1 MSDGGSPSKNT
12 PSRAPVRFTAPVDE
26 RAVAQSQRATA
37 PPVASSSSVSSPP
50 LDFDDPTSP
59 GMRLAPIASIP
70 ADEPMPSPDVVTA
83 PIATDGALPEGE
95 ISGEMLKRV
104 REQKG
109 FSLDELSE
117 HTKIRKQHLVA
128 IEAQDL
134 NSLPARVYL
143 RGFLT
148 QIARVL
154 RVDKHR
160 LADGYLAF
168 VDRFQPSK

>member
-1 MSDGGSPSKNT
+1 MSDGGSPAKN

-26 RAVAQSQRATA
+26 RTAAARAA
-37 PPVASSSSVSSPP
+37 SSPP
-50 LDFDDPTSP
+50 LDFDDATSP
-59 GMRLAPIASIP
+59 GMRFGPLVSIP
-70 ADEPMPSPDVVTA
+70 SDEPMPAPSSSSSSPSSTSSSA
-83 PIATDGALPEGE
+83 PEGLPASGE
-95 ISGEMLKRV
+95 ITGEMLRRA

-128 IEAQDL
+128 IETQDL
-134 NSLPARVYL
+134 ASLPARVYL

-160 LADGYLAF
+160 LADGYLAH
-168 VDRFQPSK
+168 VDLTLSKPLTK